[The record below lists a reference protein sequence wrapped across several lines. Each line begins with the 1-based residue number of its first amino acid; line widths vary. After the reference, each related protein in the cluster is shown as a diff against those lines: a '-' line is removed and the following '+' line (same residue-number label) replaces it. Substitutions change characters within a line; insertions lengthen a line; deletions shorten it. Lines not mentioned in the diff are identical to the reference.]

1 MKVILPFKV
10 CLLAC
15 SVLAVA
21 PAFADPVFTTQ
32 SFGTVNSIEFSF
44 MDYGNVPGS
53 NTQPGAPTASQP
65 ETPAVLPPIDIPS
78 DIPDPDGVP
87 PPPNG
92 NPGEP
97 GTLPIGAPA
106 QDPQQD
112 AADVPEPT
120 TLALLGLGLAGLA
133 LRRRAEGTE
142 Q

>member
-1 MKVILPFKV
+1 MKVILPIKV

-44 MDYGNVPGS
+44 MDYGNVP
-53 NTQPGAPTASQP
+53 
-65 ETPAVLPPIDIPS
+65 ETPQTPDVLPPAETPT
-78 DIPDPDGVP
+78 DIPDPQDTP

-97 GTLPIGAPA
+97 GTNLPIGAPA

-112 AADVPEPT
+112 ASDVPEPT